1 MPPSMRDAAIRDLAP
16 TGVVRAAIN
25 TANPV
30 LARKGPDGLPQG
42 VSVDIAQELG
52 RSLGRPVQLIAYETA
67 GRVFDALDR
76 SEWDLAFLAIEPAR
90 ATRVIFSSPYVVIE
104 GTYLVRSDA
113 TFTRVAELDSTGT
126 KIAVGLNAAYDLY
139 LSRHLEHAEIVRAPT
154 PNAALEM
161 FATEGLE
168 AAAGIRQALEAFAAQ
183 RPGFRVL
190 PDPFMTIRQALA
202 TPQGREDGGQYLN
215 DFIDNLKSS
224 GCLRAALDRNG
235 QAGVSVAWP

>member
-1 MPPSMRDAAIRDLAP
+1 MRDAVTRDLAP

-30 LARKGPDGLPQG
+30 LACKGPDGLPQG

-52 RSLGRPVQLIAYETA
+52 RSLGCPVQLIAYETA

-76 SEWDLAFLAIEPAR
+76 REWDLAFLAVEPAR

-104 GTYLVRSDA
+104 GTYLVSSA
-113 TFTRVAELDSTGT
+113 AAFTRVADLDRTGT
-126 KIAVGLNAAYDLY
+126 RIAVALNAAYDLY
-139 LSRHLEHAEIVRAPT
+139 LSRHLAHAEIVRTPT
-154 PNAALEM
+154 PDAALEM

-168 AAAGIRQALEAFAAQ
+168 AAAGVRQALEAFAAQ
-183 RPGFRVL
+183 GSGFRVL

-202 TPQGREDGGQYLN
+202 TPRGRQDGGKYLN
-215 DFIDNLKSS
+215 DFIENLKSS
-224 GCLRAALDRNG
+224 GRLRAALDRNG
-235 QAGVSVAWP
+235 QAGVPIA